1 MTLTEERSGGSR
13 RPIVL
18 LVLGMAAGVVMAA
31 AGLTTGGGSDSL
43 PSDLVALVNGQPIR
57 AEEFERLLAALDT
70 DRRNGLAPD
79 DRRHVLDRLIDEEL
93 LVQRG
98 LELGLMRQD
107 RRLRAGLTGAVIASV
122 VAAPRESEPDDA
134 RLRSFYMENGDFFR
148 RLGRIHVRQ
157 IFVRAAGDGDS
168 SRAAGRAGEA
178 TRRWK
183 AGEDYSSLAA
193 ELGDRPLAP
202 LPDAPLPVAKLRDYL
217 GPSVAR
223 AVLDLETGEISEP
236 IRSASGFHV
245 VQVVAR
251 EGDSTPPFEDVRT
264 QVAEEFRRRADERA
278 LRAYLDELR
287 SRSRI
292 VVADELQ

>member
-148 RLGRIHVRQ
+148 RLGRIH
-157 IFVRAAGDGDS
+157 AGDGDS
-168 SRAAGRAGEA
+168 SRAAGRADEA

-223 AVLDLETGEISEP
+223 AVLELGTGEVSEP

-251 EGDSTPPFEDVRT
+251 EGDSTPRFEDVRT
-264 QVAEEFRRRADERA
+264 QVAEEFRRRADERV